1 MILINKVEVHNF
13 TAIVTGNGGEEQLVI
28 ISSPLRMG
36 KEDLIIASA
45 TVQGGARLIRNT
57 QVGSGALMVI
67 ERALVE
73 WCASGTKGQMGIEH
87 AKGISMVLTTL
98 QREWEYD

>member
-1 MILINKVEVHNF
+1 MIKINRVDVHNF

-36 KEDLIIASA
+36 TEDLIIASA
-45 TVQGGARLIRNT
+45 TVQGGARVLRNT
-57 QVGSGALMVI
+57 RTSEGIELI

-73 WCASGTKGQMGIEH
+73 WCAAGTKGKMGIEH

-98 QREWEYD
+98 AREWEF